1 MVSLNIKELKILYYK
16 LLEETDLDV
25 LEIGLKEPNI
35 FQILKSTNNELKH
48 SNFLSWLLNPH
59 ESHKIGDIFLKRFI
73 REVLPQ
79 TNLRI

>member
-1 MVSLNIKELKILYYK
+1 MLYLQLKMVSLNIKELKRLYYK

-59 ESHKIGDIFLKRFI
+59 ESHKKLGIYF
-73 REVLPQ
+73 
-79 TNLRI
+79 